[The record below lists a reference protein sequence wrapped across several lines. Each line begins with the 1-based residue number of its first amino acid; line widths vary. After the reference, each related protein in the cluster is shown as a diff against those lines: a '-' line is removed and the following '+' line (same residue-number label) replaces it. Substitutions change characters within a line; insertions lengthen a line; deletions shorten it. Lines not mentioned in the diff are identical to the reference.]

1 MQLGTRLP
9 AMPYPM
15 KKAQEKGAGQSA
27 MNRSKQDGDG

>member
-15 KKAQEKGAGQSA
+15 KKAQEKRRWTIGNEPQ
-27 MNRSKQDGDG
+27 